1 MSRNKAC
8 SERFIDLIP
17 RYHAKRLIKLEPS
30 PIVLDAEGI
39 GGIIE
44 AGKFSDVWA
53 PREYRNRK
61 LYIALFH
68 ATLKP
73 SPSDPPT
80 VGGAFIIAWYG
91 ISLSICSPLDQNVD
105 WSNCQDSQYEACS
118 AGTPAYLNYTK
129 CHMAQ
134 PHYGPYMYILNASP
148 SSTDDETVISAHAKP
163 CPVASAAPQV
173 AGKPLMSSHVLLRA
187 LGCQDTANKLFYTR
201 FSAEDRTT
209 QTYTIAGGAM
219 GSGTSTKPNYLLVYT
234 LPSSTTKGA
243 TDVYYYIYHIGV
255 PYG

>member
-17 RYHAKRLIKLEPS
+17 RYHAKRLVKLEPS

-53 PREYRNRK
+53 PREYRNRR
-61 LYIALFH
+61 LYVALFH

-80 VGGAFIIAWYG
+80 TDGAQHIVWYG
-91 ISLSICSPLDQNVD
+91 IPLSICGPYSQNTD
-105 WSNCQDSQYEACS
+105 WSNCKDSQYETCS
-118 AGTPAYLNYTK
+118 LGDPAYIHYSK
-129 CHMAQ
+129 CHWGM
-134 PHYGPYMYILNASP
+134 YGPYMFILNASP
-148 SSTDDETVISAHAKP
+148 SSVLDSGVVSVHAKP
-163 CPVASAAPQV
+163 CPVASVAPQV
-173 AGKPLMSSHVLLRA
+173 LNKPLMSGNVLLRA
-187 LGCQDTANKLFYTR
+187 LACDDSANKLYYTR

-209 QTYTIAGGAM
+209 QSYTIAGGAM
-219 GSGTSTKPNYLLVYT
+219 SMGDTNILRHQLVYM